1 MNPMKG
7 FLKTPNGVFALTKE
21 PMTVGKGQGCEIT
34 LKNPHVED
42 HHAVIQ
48 LNERDHCFVL
58 QDLNSQRGTYVNDCR
73 VPTGAVRLAPG
84 DVIKF
89 AAEGE
94 GYELEVYY
102 PPVYQRPASNLPIA
116 ISTSATPSQPWAVK
130 SQPKSSAPRILSRR
144 PGHSSPTPQYPD
156 TNSPP
161 KPQAFARRPAPP
173 GAGMET
179 VPPGMQFTTVEPLGA
194 GKTLSE
200 PLSVGR
206 QSLPSQ
212 PMLPNLGGPVV
223 HSTPYR
229 TDLNQSW
236 PSNRSGTA
244 NQPYIVGNQGS
255 GRMERYIPQSPDR
268 NTLHPGTQAWARP
281 QSSTTQSSGIG
292 SGSHSPAVSHVGHK
306 PTTAPAEWMTNGG
319 IRPAG
324 PSVSPRNGSLSSNES
339 LNSTP
344 NSSPR
349 DEPTSHRDLAAKR
362 IAGSENSGLV
372 RDRPQDG
379 MQKKVTP
386 PRVKTAVG
394 GRKIGVTDRRRYSQ
408 DILGSGDTGA
418 SFLGD
423 LTEEMNGHVSVSQNA
438 LNFTGRDLHQHN
450 GHDSPR
456 NSHDSPRN
464 GHVPFEDAFEASP
477 ASPRFGQSSV
487 EVGNKAM
494 GVEEDGG
501 FSLNGSFT
509 HGPLRDTGR
518 RLFNGEVLKARTLEE
533 KDQYIAELEE
543 NMSRLQ
549 LLEEDSRD
557 KDNTILSLTEE
568 IAQLEGA
575 LLQAQGS
582 GDSESFVAERLFLLE
597 SEVARKN
604 NELARLRHQLGS
616 MQADSSVYHDS
627 YEAMRSELVE
637 RNQEVSTLRANLER
651 TSKNYNMSAGTVMS
665 LRREVTRKDEHIAKL
680 KKEMDKVK
688 KELREREAEVE
699 LMSTK
704 FSRLREDKKKSS
716 ADDSFSLEKEI
727 INLKNT
733 LKTVEEKA
741 AEQEKQLK
749 KYRVDMVRLRMQ
761 RAADKEVHTR
771 LQSELNENK
780 SLALSS
786 QHTEQ
791 QLRVELE
798 ATSSRMERLRSKII
812 QAVYGAPAKAN
823 KKKPS
828 SLLSDNDVLTNL
840 QRLMDERVACQ
851 DVLKRVKEKG
861 KLDEATKKEM
871 TLMLKDQL
879 GPPPSA
885 KGNKGK

>member
-89 AAEGE
+89 AGEGE

-116 ISTSATPSQPWAVK
+116 ISTSATSSQPWAVK
-130 SQPKSSAPRILSRR
+130 TQPKPSAPRILSRR
-144 PGHSSPTPQYPD
+144 PGHSSPPHD
-156 TNSPP
+156 RNSSP
-161 KPQAFARRPAPP
+161 KPPQQAAAFGRRPAPP
-173 GAGMET
+173 GPGTDAL
-179 VPPGMQFTTVEPLGA
+179 PPGMQFTTVEPLGA
-194 GKTLSE
+194 GRTMSETLSV
-200 PLSVGR
+200 SR

-212 PMLPNLGGPVV
+212 SMLPNLGGPVV

-236 PSNRSGTA
+236 PSNRSNTP
-244 NQPYIVGNQGS
+244 NQPYVVGNQGS
-255 GRMERYIPQSPDR
+255 SRMERYRPQSPDR
-268 NTLHPGTQAWARP
+268 TMLHPGPQAWARP

-292 SGSHSPAVSHVGHK
+292 SGSHSPSVSPPTHK
-306 PTTAPAEWMTNGG
+306 PTTAPAEWMTNGA
-319 IRPAG
+319 IRPGG

-339 LNSTP
+339 LNSSP

-349 DEPTSHRDLAAKR
+349 DDTTSHRDLAAKR
-362 IAGSENSGLV
+362 IGQAGSENSGLV
-372 RDRPQDG
+372 RDRAQDA
-379 MQKKVTP
+379 MQKKFTP

-394 GRKIGVTDRRRYSQ
+394 GRKVGITDRRRYSQ
-408 DILGSGDTGA
+408 DILGSGDTGV
-418 SFLGD
+418 SFLGE
-423 LTEEMNGHVSVSQNA
+423 LTEEMNGHVSVSQDA
-438 LNFTGRDLHQHN
+438 LNFTGRDVDQQN
-450 GHDSPR
+450 GLDST
-456 NSHDSPRN
+456 RN
-464 GHVPFEDAFEASP
+464 GHVPFEDGFEASP

-487 EVGNKAM
+487 EVSSKAM
-494 GVEEDGG
+494 GEEEDGG
-501 FSLNGSFT
+501 LTLNGSVT
-509 HGPLRDTGR
+509 HGSLDTGR

-543 NMSRLQ
+543 NMSRMQ

-582 GDSESFVAERLFLLE
+582 GDSESFIAERLFILE

-637 RNQEVSTLRANLER
+637 RNQEVSTLRADLER

-665 LRREVTRKDEHIAKL
+665 LRREVTRKDEQIAKL

-741 AEQEKQLK
+741 AEQERQLK

-798 ATSSRMERLRSKII
+798 STSSRVERLRSKII

-851 DVLKRVKEKG
+851 DILKRVKEKG

-879 GPPPSA
+879 GPPTSA

>member
-7 FLKTPNGVFALTKE
+7 FLKTPNGVFTLTKE

-58 QDLNSQRGTYVNDCR
+58 QDLKSQRGTYVNDCR

-89 AAEGE
+89 AGEGE

-116 ISTSATPSQPWAVK
+116 ISTSATPSQPWAGK
-130 SQPKSSAPRILSRR
+130 TQPKPSAPRILSRR
-144 PGHSSPTPQYPD
+144 PGHSSPPQQHPD

-161 KPQAFARRPAPP
+161 KPPLQAPAFARRPAPP
-173 GAGMET
+173 GAGSET
-179 VPPGMQFTTVEPLGA
+179 VPPGMYTTVEPLGV
-194 GKTLSE
+194 GRTMSDTLSV
-200 PLSVGR
+200 SR

-212 PMLPNLGGPVV
+212 HMLPNLGGPVV

-236 PSNRSGTA
+236 PSSRSSTSS
-244 NQPYIVGNQGS
+244 QPYVVGNQGS
-255 GRMERYIPQSPDR
+255 SRMERYRPQSPDR
-268 NTLHPGTQAWARP
+268 NMLHPGTQAWARP

-324 PSVSPRNGSLSSNES
+324 PSGSPRNGSLSSNES

-349 DEPTSHRDLAAKR
+349 DEPTSHGDLAAKR
-362 IAGSENSGLV
+362 IGLSGSENSGLA
-372 RDRPQDG
+372 RDRAQDA
-379 MQKKVTP
+379 MQKKFSP

-394 GRKIGVTDRRRYSQ
+394 GRKIGITDRRRYSH

-418 SFLGD
+418 SFLGE
-423 LTEEMNGHVSVSQNA
+423 LTEEMNGHVSVSQDA
-438 LNFTGRDLHQHN
+438 LNFTGGDVNQQN

-456 NSHDSPRN
+456 NV
-464 GHVPFEDAFEASP
+464 HVPFEDGFDASP

-487 EVGNKAM
+487 EVSNKAM

-501 FSLNGSFT
+501 FTLNGSVT
-509 HGPLRDTGR
+509 HSSLNTGT

-582 GDSESFVAERLFLLE
+582 GDSESFIAERLFILE

-627 YEAMRSELVE
+627 YEAMRSELIE
-637 RNQEVSTLRANLER
+637 RNQEVSSLRADLER

-716 ADDSFSLEKEI
+716 ADESFSLEKEI

-741 AEQEKQLK
+741 AEQEQQLK

-798 ATSSRMERLRSKII
+798 STSSRMERLRSKII

-851 DVLKRVKEKG
+851 DILKRVKEKG